1 MFADFLVLF
10 YFNVWFSENEGRS
23 LGKEMEVT
31 PKDLF
36 FFLTG
41 SDRIPPMGFD
51 AKRTIVFDHKE
62 NTRENRLLSVSTCL
76 LQLRLP
82 VCDSLTEDYDV
93 FKEQMNLAVLG
104 SVRFGVEVYP
114 VNIITEIGKMIKKFC
129 SKCHVRFQMLLL
141 FCQSLSAMT
150 IFHLIAITST
160 CFYRKML

>member
-1 MFADFLVLF
+1 MFGFQKTRGEHWARKWKLPRRTF
-10 YFNVWFSENEGRS
+10 
-23 LGKEMEVT
+23 
-31 PKDLF
+31 F

-41 SDRIPPMGFD
+41 SERIPPMGFD
-51 AKRTIVFDHKE
+51 EKRTIVFDHKE
-62 NTRENRLLSVSTCL
+62 NTRENRFLSVSTCL

-82 VCDSLTEDYDV
+82 VCDILTEDYDV

-150 IFHLIAITST
+150 IFHLIAIIST
-160 CFYRKML
+160 CFYTRML

>member
-1 MFADFLVLF
+1 MFGFQKTRGEHWARKWKLPRRTF
-10 YFNVWFSENEGRS
+10 
-23 LGKEMEVT
+23 
-31 PKDLF
+31 F

-51 AKRTIVFDHKE
+51 AKITIVFDHKE

-114 VNIITEIGKMIKKFC
+114 VNITEIGKMIKKI
-129 SKCHVRFQMLLL
+129 L
-141 FCQSLSAMT
+141 F
-150 IFHLIAITST
+150 
-160 CFYRKML
+160 KMPR